1 MQRHFE
7 LPKESKV
14 ALRFIFASVC
24 AGLNGRISEGRLL
37 SSKRRERRM
46 TKFHFHLR
54 AGDELTLD
62 HEGAEFPD
70 YSAALLEATLAA
82 RELLVEAI
90 KTGKQDVAES
100 FVIADA
106 LGEELGNVPLATL
119 LPKPFGN
126 G

>member
-1 MQRHFE
+1 
-7 LPKESKV
+7 
-14 ALRFIFASVC
+14 
-24 AGLNGRISEGRLL
+24 
-37 SSKRRERRM
+37 M

-70 YSAALLEATLAA
+70 YSAALREATLAA
-82 RELLVEAI
+82 RELLIEAI
-90 KTGKQDVAES
+90 KNGKQHIAET

-106 LGEELGNVPLATL
+106 SGHELGNLPVATL
-119 LPKPFGN
+119 LPKPSAN